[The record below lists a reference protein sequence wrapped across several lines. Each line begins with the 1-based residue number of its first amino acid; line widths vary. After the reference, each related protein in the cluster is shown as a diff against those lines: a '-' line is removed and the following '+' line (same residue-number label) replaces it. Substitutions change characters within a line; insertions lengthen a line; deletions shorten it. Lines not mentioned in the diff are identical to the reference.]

1 MMRDNP
7 FDDFEE
13 LLDRFEQGL
22 DIPMP
27 DGVSVDLIEEDDTY
41 VVVADL
47 PGYDVADIEVTYTN
61 RQLQITGQRTE
72 TRDVDTEQYLRR
84 ERHQQMIDRTVTIPG
99 AVDDAAIT
107 ATYNNGVLEVTLP
120 KASPDEAGHRIDI
133 E

>member
-107 ATYNNGVLEVTLP
+107 ATHNNGVLEVTLP